1 MTEQLDTP
9 SVPEDGSGGGK
20 DMLIGALICIAGS
33 LLTYWSYQEVATKP
47 GGGKYTIFYGA
58 ILVGAI
64 RFVRGLTR

>member
-33 LLTYWSYQEVATKP
+33 LLTY
-47 GGGKYTIFYGA
+47 
-58 ILVGAI
+58 
-64 RFVRGLTR
+64 